1 MPTIDLN
8 LHGDGSWP
16 DLSEGDPRIYHPGD
30 VLKVAR
36 LRGGMMSG
44 EDSLTIRVDVT
55 TGACDECGHHQEDI
69 VVMVETSVALWLT
82 TARALEGAAAGERER
97 GERP

>member
-8 LHGDGSWP
+8 LHGNNAWP

-36 LRGGMMSG
+36 IRGGMMSG
-44 EDSLTIRVDVT
+44 KDSLAIRVDLT
-55 TGACDECGHHQEDI
+55 PGECDECGHQQDQII
-69 VVMVETSVALWLT
+69 VVIETSVAAWLA
-82 TARALEGAAAGERER
+82 TARALEGAEAGERER